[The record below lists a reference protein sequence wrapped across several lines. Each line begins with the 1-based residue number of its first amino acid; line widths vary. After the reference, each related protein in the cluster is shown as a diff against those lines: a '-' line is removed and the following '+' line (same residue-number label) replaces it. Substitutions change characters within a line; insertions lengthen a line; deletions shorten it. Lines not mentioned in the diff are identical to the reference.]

1 MLNDGICSTIGII
14 GSGAIGS
21 RITYRLSTAK
31 HNVNVYSSSLTNSD
45 ETIQKKR
52 YCFIEYKYFNDT

>member
-1 MLNDGICSTIGII
+1 VLNDGICSTIGII

-52 YCFIEYKYFNDT
+52 YCFI